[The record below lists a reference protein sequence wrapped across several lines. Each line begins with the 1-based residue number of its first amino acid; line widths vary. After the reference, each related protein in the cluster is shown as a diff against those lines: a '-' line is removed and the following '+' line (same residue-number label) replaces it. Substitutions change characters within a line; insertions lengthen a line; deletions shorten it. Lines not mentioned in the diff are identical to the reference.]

1 MTFNYPPV
9 VGQDHYLGSATYI
22 SSGTDALVQ
31 TRNFSNTSPF
41 PLTNIARV
49 SESVALPTLSWPG
62 YFANGSTIVYGNY
75 TQRIAGLKPLG
86 DPTNVDDWVVHVFP
100 MQYSDDD

>member
-1 MTFNYPPV
+1 VTFNYPPV

-22 SSGTDALVQ
+22 SSGTNAVFQ

-41 PLTNIARV
+41 PLTNIERV
-49 SESVALPTLSWPG
+49 SGLVALPTLSWPG
-62 YFANGSTIVYGNY
+62 YFANGSTIVNGNY

-100 MQYSDDD
+100 MQY